1 MKLKNRYVSLD
12 DAKISDLI
20 DSYNIPN
27 ISHFEPRPQKKA
39 VYKAV
44 FSNSPLL
51 LNHTVGSGKT
61 LTSQMIAM
69 EWRRLGKAKTTYCNT

>member
-1 MKLKNRYVSLD
+1 MDEDKF
-12 DAKISDLI
+12 SDLI

-27 ISHFEPRPQKKA
+27 LSHFEPRLHQKKA

-44 FSNSPLL
+44 FNNSPLL

-61 LTSQMIAM
+61 LTSQMIASGG
-69 EWRRLGKAKTTYCNT
+69 ED